1 MPNCT
6 PSDHIFTIEY
16 SICNQVLKAMKE
28 SDSPRPAVFAMSN
41 PTTKAECTPD
51 DVFKHVGEN
60 AIFASG
66 SPFSNVSLGNSCLLS
81 FALFYI
87 NNSQ

>member
-1 MPNCT
+1 MLFILKEPKN
-6 PSDHIFTIEY
+6 E
-16 SICNQVLKAMKE
+16 VLILVL
-28 SDSPRPAVFAMSN
+28 SHYI
-41 PTTKAECTPD
+41 TAECTPD

-81 FALFYI
+81 FALFGSI
-87 NNSQ
+87 NL

>member
-1 MPNCT
+1 MLFILKEPK
-6 PSDHIFTIEY
+6 SE
-16 SICNQVLKAMKE
+16 VLILVL
-28 SDSPRPAVFAMSN
+28 SHYI
-41 PTTKAECTPD
+41 TAECTPD